1 MVVVL
6 DAKTGKELTSVAIP
20 GDIDDLLFDA
30 HGGRLYAI
38 CGGGAVA
45 VIERKGDKYE
55 VVGKVE
61 TPKSSRTATISPL
74 GDRLYLG
81 VPMQGTTAPEVRVY
95 AAKPVK
101 P

>member
-30 HGGRLYAI
+30 KTGRLYAI
-38 CGGGAVA
+38 CGAGAVA
-45 VIERKGDKYE
+45 VIEKKDDKYE
-55 VVGKVE
+55 VTAKVE
-61 TPKSSRTATISPL
+61 TAKSARTATLSPA
-74 GDRLYLG
+74 GDRLFLG
-81 VPMQGTTAPEVRVY
+81 VPVQDGKGDPEVRVFT
-95 AAKPVK
+95 VK